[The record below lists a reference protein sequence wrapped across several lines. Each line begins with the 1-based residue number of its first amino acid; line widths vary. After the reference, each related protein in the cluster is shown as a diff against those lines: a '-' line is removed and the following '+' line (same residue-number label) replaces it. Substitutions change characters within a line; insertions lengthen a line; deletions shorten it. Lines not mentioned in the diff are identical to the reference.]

1 MAQPKR
7 VIIDADP
14 GIDDTAAI
22 LMALA
27 SDKIQ
32 VEAITTVH
40 GNASVEQCT
49 VNTLRILEAAGR
61 SDIPVYQGVGRTL
74 TYNVPTYAP
83 HIHGDDGIGNID
95 WPMPTT
101 SIRIN
106 HAVPELISRVLASPG
121 DLTILAIGRQT
132 NVALA
137 LSIEPRFAEAVA
149 EIVVM
154 GGSIHQPGNISPLAT
169 ANIGGDPEAADA
181 VYRSG
186 GRVTQ
191 VGLDVVNSTEISASR
206 QQRVWDAGTPATKM
220 LQAATRFIRQ
230 AYRNENRLADPG
242 GVIYSDL
249 SPMAY
254 AIAPELFHLQEMHV
268 RVETQ
273 GEFARGQTVADL
285 RKNSTSE
292 PNVSVAMEVDADAV
306 TELWAD
312 LVSSV

>member
-1 MAQPKR
+1 MADVKR

-14 GIDDTAAI
+14 GIDDMAAI

-27 SDKIQ
+27 SDRLQ
-32 VEAITTVH
+32 VDAITTVH

-61 SDIPVYQGVGRTL
+61 TDIPVYQGVGRTL
-74 TYNVPTYAP
+74 TYHVPTYAP
-83 HIHGDDGIGNID
+83 HIHGTDGIGDID
-95 WPMPTT
+95 APLPTT
-101 SIRIN
+101 AAQER
-106 HAVPELISRVLASPG
+106 HAVPELIDRVLAAPG
-121 DLTILAIGRQT
+121 ELTIMAIGRQT

-137 LSIEPRFAEAVA
+137 LSIEPRFAASVA

-154 GGSIHQPGNISPLAT
+154 GGSLYQPGNVTPLAT
-169 ANIGGDPEAADA
+169 ANIAGDPEAADA

-186 GRVTQ
+186 ARVTQ
-191 VGLDVVNSTEISASR
+191 VGLDVCNSVEVSGA
-206 QQRVWDAGTPATKM
+206 QQRRVWDAGTPAALM
-220 LQAATRFIRQ
+220 LQAATRFINR
-230 AYRNENRLADPG
+230 AYRLDNRLHNPD
-242 GVIYSDL
+242 GVMYSDL

-254 AIAPELFHLQEMHV
+254 AIAPDLFGLREMHV

-273 GEFARGQTVADL
+273 GEFARGFTVADL
-285 RKNSTSE
+285 RKNSTAE

-312 LVSSV
+312 LVSGI